1 MSDVAAL
8 SARVDALQAKVDE
21 AERYAQACRAAV
33 ARLKAPADALSAVS
47 VDVAGLRSKSAKVDR
62 ARARAASAG
71 RDVNAVRSRVSDALG
86 DLERVAR
93 TYERRAQE
101 ARLDLRAASMQLAYA
116 VAGAR

>member
-1 MSDVAAL
+1 VSDVAVL

-21 AERYAQACRAAV
+21 AERYAQACRTAV
-33 ARLKAPADALSAVS
+33 ARLRAPADALSGMS
-47 VDVAGLRSKSAKVDR
+47 VDVAGLRSRSAKIDR

-71 RDVNAVRSRVSDALG
+71 RDVDAVRSRVADALS

-93 TYERRAQE
+93 TYERRAQQ

-116 VAGAR
+116 LAGAR